1 MAGQWVRLLAISAA
15 LWCGA
20 AEAIQPVRSLYTAI
34 DLSGCTAVPGAVDGA
49 ARLCRGLPGYP
60 VYLAEG
66 DRGVFLS
73 VGPDPEKRQA
83 ARQTLSAFN
92 TLFEKGGQ
100 RPTVEWRFVVR
111 DARTVPYATIVRYFT
126 ESPTG
131 AGQVLVV
138 MRVTEREA
146 CHVAYIDA
154 LANLN
159 AIVLARRIAD
169 KVARSQPCPQEAS
182 VQGARG
188 RSPM

>member
-1 MAGQWVRLLAISAA
+1 MASRWVGLLAIGAV

-20 AEAIQPVRSLYTAI
+20 AGAIQPVRSLYTAI
-34 DLSGCTAVPGAVDGA
+34 DPSDCESMPGAA

-73 VGPDPEKRQA
+73 VGPHPEKRRA
-83 ARQTLSAFN
+83 AQQTLSATN

-111 DARTVPYATIVRYFT
+111 DGKPVPYATIVRYLT
-126 ESPTG
+126 EGPQG
-131 AGQVLVV
+131 IGEVLVV

-159 AIVLARRIAD
+159 PLVLARGIAD
-169 KVARSQPCPQEAS
+169 KVARSQPCPQQPS
-182 VQGARG
+182 VQGAHG